1 MDILFAVI
9 GVLIG
14 GGLGYW
20 WRGRSLTRPLPSTAV
35 WLFPVKDNA
44 NLWRVAFEET
54 HNWMEPEPT
63 LWTLPQH
70 EHSFSLEEKHA
81 LSCED
86 GELMDL
92 RCVIQVSPKRDLE
105 TLESL
110 LSQSSIEKLNDV
122 SWVFQEMQSTL
133 KTSTTVVK
141 QETREYWLSHADDL
155 IKRWQSRLDDS
166 LPHWNCSI
174 TLEQLRAT
182 DDSFYQMT
190 DPIQRGLLLKR
201 VEQKEALETIEAR
214 LRLIDQRIE
223 EEKHKQAAL
232 EVQLAQTEQLDVKW
246 SAFENHISK
255 KRDRIER
262 ELQEKIEGFR
272 TDMRSALGLTVDSI
286 TAELNVRNAPADL
299 TDPALEQ
306 RNDLDTILDTAKEE
320 HLDLLSHVEDE
331 NKDGETEDHPEET
344 EGNTIDDSND
354 VLNDENPDENTD
366 L

>member
-20 WRGRSLTRPLPSTAV
+20 WRGRSLTRPLPNTAV
-35 WLFPVKDNA
+35 WLFPVKDKPD
-44 NLWRVAFEET
+44 LWRVAFEET

-81 LSCED
+81 LSCQD

-92 RCVIQVSPKRDLE
+92 RCVIQVSPKRDID

-110 LSQSSIEKLNDV
+110 LSQSSIEQLNDV

-214 LRLIDQRIE
+214 LRLIDLRIE
-223 EEKHKQAAL
+223 EEKHKQVAL

-255 KRDRIER
+255 KRERIER
-262 ELQEKIEGFR
+262 ELQEKIEWFR
-272 TDMRSALGLTVDSI
+272 TDMRSALGLTVDSL
-286 TAELNVRNAPADL
+286 TAELNVRNAPAEL
-299 TDPALEQ
+299 TDTALER

-320 HLDLLSHVEDE
+320 QLELLSHVEDE
-331 NKDGETEDHPEET
+331 NKDGEIEDCPEET
-344 EGNTIDDSND
+344 EANTIDDA
-354 VLNDENPDENTD
+354 DEIPDKNTGM
-366 L
+366 

>member
-9 GVLIG
+9 GVSIG

-20 WRGRSLTRPLPSTAV
+20 WRGRSLMRPLPSTAV
-35 WLFPVKDNA
+35 WLFPVKDKP
-44 NLWRVAFEET
+44 NLWRVTFEET

-81 LSCED
+81 LQCKD

-92 RCVIQVSPKRDLE
+92 RCLIQVSPKREIDL
-105 TLESL
+105 LEDL
-110 LSQSSIEKLNDV
+110 LSQRSIEQLNDV
-122 SWVFQEMQSTL
+122 SLIFQELQSTL
-133 KTSTTVVK
+133 KTSTSVVK
-141 QETREYWLSHADDL
+141 QEKREYWLSHSDDL
-155 IKRWQSRLDDS
+155 IKRWQSKLNGA

-174 TLEQLRAT
+174 TLEQLQAT
-182 DDSFYQMT
+182 ADSFYQMA
-190 DPIQRGLLLKR
+190 DPVQRGLLLSR
-201 VEQKEALETIEAR
+201 VEEKEALEAIEAR

-223 EEKHKQAAL
+223 DEKHKQAAL

-272 TDMRSALGLTVDSI
+272 TDMRGALGLTVESI
-286 TAELNVRNAPADL
+286 TAELNLRNAPTEL
-299 TDPALEQ
+299 TDNAVEQ

-320 HLDLLSHVEDE
+320 HLDLLSHVE
-331 NKDGETEDHPEET
+331 NH
-344 EGNTIDDSND
+344 
-354 VLNDENPDENTD
+354 ENTSHEND
-366 L
+366 DADQNEVVNDTAEDTDTVTTDNTSDM

>member
-20 WRGRSLTRPLPSTAV
+20 WRGRSLMRPLPSTAV
-35 WLFPVKDNA
+35 WLFPVKDKA

-92 RCVIQVSPKRDLE
+92 RCVIQVSPKRDID

-110 LSQSSIEKLNDV
+110 LSQSSIDQLNDV

-141 QETREYWLSHADDL
+141 QETREYWLRHADDL

-166 LPHWNCSI
+166 LPH
-174 TLEQLRAT
+174 
-182 DDSFYQMT
+182 
-190 DPIQRGLLLKR
+190 
-201 VEQKEALETIEAR
+201 
-214 LRLIDQRIE
+214 
-223 EEKHKQAAL
+223 
-232 EVQLAQTEQLDVKW
+232 
-246 SAFENHISK
+246 
-255 KRDRIER
+255 
-262 ELQEKIEGFR
+262 
-272 TDMRSALGLTVDSI
+272 
-286 TAELNVRNAPADL
+286 
-299 TDPALEQ
+299 
-306 RNDLDTILDTAKEE
+306 
-320 HLDLLSHVEDE
+320 
-331 NKDGETEDHPEET
+331 
-344 EGNTIDDSND
+344 
-354 VLNDENPDENTD
+354 
-366 L
+366 

>member
-9 GVLIG
+9 GVSIG

-35 WLFPVKDNA
+35 WLFPVKDEP

-81 LSCED
+81 LQCKD
-86 GELMDL
+86 GELIDL
-92 RCVIQVSPKRDLE
+92 RCLIQVSPKRDAD
-105 TLESL
+105 TLEGL
-110 LSQSSIEKLNDV
+110 LSRGSIEQLNDV
-122 SWVFQEMQSTL
+122 SWVFQELQSTL

-141 QETREYWLSHADDL
+141 QENREYWLSHADDL
-155 IKRWQSRLDDS
+155 IKRWQSRLNDA

-174 TLEQLRAT
+174 TLEQIQAT
-182 DDSFYQMT
+182 ADRFYQMT
-190 DPIQRGLLLKR
+190 DPVQRGLLLSR
-201 VEQKEALETIEAR
+201 VEQKESLEAIETR
-214 LRLIDQRIE
+214 LRLIDLRIE
-223 EEKHKQAAL
+223 EEKHKQAAF

-255 KRDRIER
+255 KRTRIER
-262 ELQEKIEGFR
+262 ELQEKIEAFR
-272 TDMRSALGLTVDSI
+272 TEMRGTLGLTVDSI
-286 TAELNVRNAPADL
+286 TAELNLRNAPAEL
-299 TDPALEQ
+299 TDNALEQ

-320 HLDLLSHVEDE
+320 HLELLSQVENHEQTSNEDDNAQSDLE
-331 NKDGETEDHPEET
+331 NDTTEDADTVPNDNTT
-344 EGNTIDDSND
+344 EM
-354 VLNDENPDENTD
+354 
-366 L
+366 